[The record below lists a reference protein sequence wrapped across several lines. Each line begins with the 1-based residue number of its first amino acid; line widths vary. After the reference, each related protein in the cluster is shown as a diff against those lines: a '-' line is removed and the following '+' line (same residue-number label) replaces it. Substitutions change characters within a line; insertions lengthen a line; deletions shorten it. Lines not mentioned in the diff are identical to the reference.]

1 MTQAART
8 TTLAASPA
16 TDARATR
23 ARLGGLVAIALLVTP
38 VVMGDAFLLR
48 FAAEILLVGAAVT
61 SLNLLIGQGGL
72 VSLGHGAVFGAA
84 AYAAAIV
91 AGQGGADLAVM
102 LLVGVLTGTLLA
114 LAMAAVTLRTQG
126 LFFLVLTLV
135 VGQMVWELTFRWRDL
150 TGGADGLRG
159 FARLT
164 LAGLPLHGPVALY
177 AVTVAVAIA
186 AWAVTRAFTRAPV
199 GVALT
204 GLRDQPLRMA
214 ALGYSV
220 ARLRA
225 CAFATAGAVAGAA
238 GALYPFVNQYV
249 GPNVVHWSQSATFII
264 MAVIGGIGS
273 RVGGFVG
280 AAVYLFVQT
289 YVSSHT
295 ERWQLVIGLIF
306 VAVVIFMPNGVAHAL
321 RLRRRATQGS
331 GAHR

>member
-1 MTQAART
+1 MAAVG
-8 TTLAASPA
+8 
-16 TDARATR
+16 RAHTVR
-23 ARLGGLVAIALLVTP
+23 ARLGALVAAVLLAAPLIAQ
-38 VVMGDAFLLR
+38 DAFLLR

-61 SLNLLIGQGGL
+61 SLTLLIGQGGL

-91 AGQGGADLAVM
+91 AGHVSGDLTVM

-114 LAMAAVTLRTQG
+114 LAMAAITLRTQG

-135 VGQMVWELTFRWRDL
+135 VGQMVWELAFRWRDV

-164 LAGLPLHGPVALY
+164 LAGVPLHGPMALYLVTVGVAL
-177 AVTVAVAIA
+177 A
-186 AWAVTRAFTRAPV
+186 AWAITRAFTRAPV

-225 CAFATAGAVAGAA
+225 WAFATAGAVAGAA
-238 GALYPFVNQYV
+238 GAVYPFVNQYV

-306 VAVVIFMPNGVAHAL
+306 VAVVLFMPHGVAQAL
-321 RLRRRATQGS
+321 RLRGPRGATGKERA
-331 GAHR
+331 

>member
-1 MTQAART
+1 MSPTTDHARVDAP
-8 TTLAASPA
+8 LATP
-16 TDARATR
+16 TR
-23 ARLGGLVAIALLVTP
+23 PWRSRLAVLVAVLALLAP
-38 VVMGDAFLLR
+38 ALSGDDFLLR

-91 AGQGGADLAVM
+91 AGHAGADVGLM
-102 LLVGVLTGTLLA
+102 LLVGIATGTALA
-114 LAMAAVTLRTQG
+114 LLMAAITQRTQG

-135 VGQMVWELTFRWRDL
+135 VGQMVWELAFRWRDV

-164 LAGLPLHGPVALY
+164 LAGLPLHGGLALY
-177 AVTVAVAIA
+177 AATVVVAVG
-186 AWAVTRAFTRAPV
+186 AWAVTRSFARAPV
-199 GVALT
+199 GLALS

-214 ALGYSV
+214 ALGASA

-238 GALYPFVNQYV
+238 GSLYPFVNQYL
-249 GPNVVHWSQSATFII
+249 GPNVVHWSQSAAFII

-280 AAVYLFVQT
+280 AAIYLFVQT

-306 VAVVIFMPNGVAHAL
+306 VAVVILMPNGVAHAL
-321 RLRRRATQGS
+321 RLRARSRPVTEGTA
-331 GAHR
+331 